1 MPYFEV
7 KTNAAVE
14 GGTKEALC
22 AELGRIVELIPG
34 KSAGWVM
41 THLEDRTNLHFSGDA
56 AKPAAVVLFRSM
68 GELEAKYYDLLTA
81 EICASVNK
89 LLSIEQDRIYV
100 IYASSEHW
108 GWNGTNF

>member
-1 MPYFEV
+1 M
-7 KTNAAVE
+7 
-14 GGTKEALC
+14 
-22 AELGRIVELIPG
+22 
-34 KSAGWVM
+34 
-41 THLEDRTNLHFSGDA
+41 
-56 AKPAAVVLFRSM
+56 VLFRSM